1 MVSEFRPL
9 IEVLRELRT
18 LVQKKTS
25 GFFFI
30 ATENNHSSTIMLR
43 NGQVEEVTFSRYR
56 NDEAIKQLARVSAAR
71 ARFQPGAAA
80 TPASAGTRMPL
91 SEAALQWLLG
101 GFESD
106 IGLRKSAAPAPA
118 RTSAPTMDASASR
131 ERIEQVALSYL
142 GPIAPLLCDEAFSA
156 SNNVELVLQ
165 HIAKNLST
173 AEESERFL
181 QEVYAALAKE

>member
-1 MVSEFRPL
+1 
-9 IEVLRELRT
+9 
-18 LVQKKTS
+18 
-25 GFFFI
+25 
-30 ATENNHSSTIMLR
+30 
-43 NGQVEEVTFSRYR
+43 
-56 NDEAIKQLARVSAAR
+56 
-71 ARFQPGAAA
+71 
-80 TPASAGTRMPL
+80 MPL

-156 SNNVELVLQ
+156 SNNVEQVLQ